1 MLSNFKRRILERE
14 AATNSRHIGLR
25 RQFNRLLIIGGMKRR
40 FERFDHPE
48 PPASRPRY
56 HEPPLRPVS
65 ETGPHIFNTDS
76 MSHLAQFMEF
86 KDLVRPTMC
95 RMPHIKRELEKRI
108 IDQPDEAQRLF
119 VEAIRGK
126 YVEVMSCFL
135 EARIDTEVKDD
146 DDMTPLHIAA
156 FHGHAASVK
165 LLLDAG
171 ADKDVSDD
179 YDMTPLYWAAHYGHT
194 DVVKLLL
201 DAGAGTVRDWDDWTP
216 LHFAA
221 REGRTDTVKMLLDRG
236 ADKDV
241 RDSEG
246 QTPLHYAAEKGHTDV
261 VNLLRGS

>member
-40 FERFDHPE
+40 FERFDHSE

-171 ADKDVSDD
+171 SLVKSFHGVFWSTKTRRLVVSSTSGLTVSC
-179 YDMTPLYWAAHYGHT
+179 MKTACFKKKLGLKKPKRRANTSLIWIAIGVHSG
-194 DVVKLLL
+194 VV
-201 DAGAGTVRDWDDWTP
+201 
-216 LHFAA
+216 
-221 REGRTDTVKMLLDRG
+221 
-236 ADKDV
+236 
-241 RDSEG
+241 
-246 QTPLHYAAEKGHTDV
+246 Q
-261 VNLLRGS
+261 